1 MTPHEALKKHWG
13 YDAFRPMQEDAVVAA
28 LAGRD
33 SLVVLPTGGGKSVC
47 FQVPAA
53 CGDGLVV
60 VVSPLI
66 ALMDDQ
72 VAGARE
78 AGISAG
84 AMHQNL
90 DAAQK
95 REVRQALE
103 DGSLRLLYLSPERL
117 VLGDLS
123 SAIQKHLRLVAI
135 DEAHCISHWGHD
147 FRPEYR
153 QIASVLAS
161 WKRVPVMALTATAT
175 PQVQDD
181 IVAQLR
187 LPDPLRLVGSIDR
200 PNLVFRALPRDKPL
214 EQMLAVVQRHPGE
227 GGIVYAQT
235 RKAVEQFA
243 EKLKAKGVDARAY
256 HAGLAAELRAR
267 TVADFTAERLQV
279 VVATVAFGMG
289 IDRSNVRFVIHAALP
304 RSVEHY
310 QQESGRAG
318 RDGEPAECV
327 LLWGGQD
334 FATWRFLARQESFD
348 PVRLRGLERQLAA
361 IGRYA
366 SAPICRHKLL
376 SDHFGQDLAIPAD
389 GCGACDVCLE
399 ETAALPIDEAA
410 LTAKKLLSAVWR
422 TDNRFGA
429 GHVSKVLRGAEDDQV
444 KRWGH
449 DKLSVF
455 GLLKD
460 AHDAQLRRWL
470 DQLIAQGHLQVDDGE
485 YPTLALTEAGYA
497 LCKGSGEVRLD
508 APVAPR
514 ERKRKT
520 PKRKADTP
528 APSPAD
534 DNLFERL
541 RKLRKQLAET
551 AGLPPYVIATDAGLR
566 AVCELKPTTISALAL
581 CHGWGEKRAARYGAQ
596 IISALALA
604 QA

>member
-1 MTPHEALKKHWG
+1 MTPRQALKKHWG
-13 YDAFRPMQEDAVVAA
+13 YDAFRPLQEEAVDAAV
-28 LAGRD
+28 AGRD
-33 SLVVLPTGGGKSVC
+33 CLIVLPTGGGKSVC

-53 CGDGLVV
+53 CSDGLVV

-90 DAAQK
+90 DATQK
-95 REVRQALE
+95 REVRQALD

-123 SAIQKHLRLVAI
+123 ASIQRRLRLVAI

-153 QIASVLAS
+153 QIATVLAS

-175 PQVQDD
+175 PRVQDD

-187 LPDPLRLVGSIDR
+187 LPDPLRLVGAIDR
-200 PNLVFRALPRDKPL
+200 PNLVFRAMPREQPL
-214 EQMLAVVQRHPGE
+214 EQMLTVIGRHAGE

-243 EKLKAKGVDARAY
+243 TKLKAKGIDARAY
-256 HAGLAAELRAR
+256 HAGLDAALRSR

-334 FATWRFLARQESFD
+334 FATWRFLARQESPD
-348 PVRLRGLERQLAA
+348 PERLRGMERQLAA

-366 SAPICRHKLL
+366 SAPICRHRLL
-376 SDHFGQDLAIPAD
+376 SEHFGQTQDPASAD

-399 ETAALPIDEAA
+399 ETAALSADEAL

-422 TDNRFGA
+422 TGNRFGS
-429 GHVSKVLRGAEDDQV
+429 GHVSKVLRGADDEQV

-449 DKLSVF
+449 DQLSVF

-460 AHDAQLRRWL
+460 THDTQLRRWI

-485 YPTLALTEAGYA
+485 YPTLSLSEAGYA
-497 LCKGSGEVRLD
+497 LCKGVGEVRLD
-508 APVAPR
+508 APAPPR
-514 ERKRKT
+514 ERRRKGKRAAATAGT
-520 PKRKADTP
+520 PSA
-528 APSPAD
+528 SPEHTG
-534 DNLFERL
+534 LFERL
-541 RKLRKQLAET
+541 RKLRASLAAA
-551 AGLPPYVIATDAGLR
+551 AGLPPYVVATDAGLR
-566 AVCELKPTTISALAL
+566 AVCELKPRTIEALAL
-581 CHGWGEKRAARYGAQ
+581 CHGWGEKRASRYGAQ
-596 IISALALA
+596 VIAELG
-604 QA
+604 